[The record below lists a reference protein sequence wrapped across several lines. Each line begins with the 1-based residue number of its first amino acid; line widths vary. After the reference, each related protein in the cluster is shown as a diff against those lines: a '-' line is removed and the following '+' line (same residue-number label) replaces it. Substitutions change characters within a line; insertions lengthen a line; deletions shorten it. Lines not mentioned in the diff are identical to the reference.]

1 MSTTQ
6 AYSGLNRPGWLTFA
20 AVTLFA
26 VGFLRIISAIYY
38 FSDSARVVNVSNG
51 ALGGHLFLWGLW
63 DLVIAGLALSAG
75 FSLLSGNTFGRVIGY
90 GWAIVVIV
98 QSFLLLQNAPWYG
111 AATLTLAVLVIYA
124 LSSTSEWR
132 DPTRDSTAV

>member
-1 MSTTQ
+1 MSTQ

-20 AVTLFA
+20 AVVMFA

-38 FSDSARVVNVSNG
+38 FADSARVANVGQG
-51 ALGGHLFLWGLW
+51 AFGDNLFLWGLW
-63 DLVIAGLALSAG
+63 DLIVAALALWAG
-75 FSLLSGNTFGRVIGY
+75 YSLLSGNTFGRVIGY
-90 GWAIVVIV
+90 IWAIVVIV
-98 QSFLLLQNAPWYG
+98 ESFLILQYAPWYG

-132 DPTRDSTAV
+132 DPTAPTSY